1 MSFVEKKLTV
11 LIEEQK
17 AIENLSYEVE
27 KVLHYYEEHPQ
38 YPLDYKKLLER
49 IKEVNMRLSTLREQM
64 QLLDVQHKKEY
75 AKQGGR

>member
-17 AIENLSYEVE
+17 TIEGLSYEVE

-49 IKEVNMRLSTLREQM
+49 IQEVNMRLSKMREQM
-64 QLLDVQHKKEY
+64 QQLDVEHKKEY
-75 AKQGGR
+75 AK